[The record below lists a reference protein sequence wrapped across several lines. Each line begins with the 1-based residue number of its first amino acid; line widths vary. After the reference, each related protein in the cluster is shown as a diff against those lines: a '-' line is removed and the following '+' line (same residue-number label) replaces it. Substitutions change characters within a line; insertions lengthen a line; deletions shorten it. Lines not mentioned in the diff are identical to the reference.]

1 MTTTN
6 YSTLVDPQKAARSVS
21 NFNNADIAVMEQ
33 MVQTATTFIQT
44 YCNRWFFALDY
55 DELYNGTGDCE
66 LMLNHYPVN
75 SISSVKGNPVNA
87 LMFYNK
93 GWPQVSLSYTSLSPT
108 TLTLNWTL
116 NGIPASKAYTLTDYA
131 TIGDLANQLT
141 SDAQNNVINNQW
153 TFQALAPYTTYP
165 VTEMAVNSQGANW
178 TTGAFVNFSQ
188 GAMDASRGTSYF
200 IVYDLPFWQ
209 FRLNPNTGSVVSP
222 LGWIRGFENY
232 RVRYN
237 AGYNTIPMDLQQV
250 CIELAVGLYLNR
262 GTNPF
267 LKSESALG
275 EYSYTKF
282 DKTGEDVLD
291 MLSPISRDALQS
303 YCDISAKQFKPY

>member
-1 MTTTN
+1 MTTTV
-6 YSTLVDPQKAARSVS
+6 YTTLVDPQKAARSIT
-21 NFNNADIAVMEQ
+21 NFNNSDIAVMEQ

-44 YCNRWFFALDY
+44 YCNRWFFAIDY
-55 DELYNGTGDCE
+55 DELYCGTGDNE

-75 SISSVKGNPVNA
+75 SISAIRGNPVNA

-93 GWPQVSLSYTSLSPT
+93 GWPQVSLAYNQLTNT

-116 NGIPASKAYTLTDYA
+116 NGIPDSHDYTLSDYN
-131 TIGDLANQLT
+131 TIGALADQMT
-141 SDAQNNVINNQW
+141 FDAQHGVINDQW
-153 TFQALAPYTTYP
+153 TFQCLSPYTTYP
-165 VTEMAVNSQGANW
+165 VTELAVSTQGANW
-178 TTGAFVNFSQ
+178 TTGAFVNYTQ

-200 IVYDLPFWQ
+200 VIYDLPFWQ
-209 FRLNPNTGSVVSP
+209 FRLNPGTGSVLSP
-222 LGWIRGFENY
+222 IGWVRGFENY

-267 LKSESALG
+267 LKAESALG
-275 EYSYTKF
+275 EYSYVKF
-282 DKTGEDVLD
+282 NKTGEDVLD

-303 YCDISAKQFKPY
+303 YCDLSAKQFKPY